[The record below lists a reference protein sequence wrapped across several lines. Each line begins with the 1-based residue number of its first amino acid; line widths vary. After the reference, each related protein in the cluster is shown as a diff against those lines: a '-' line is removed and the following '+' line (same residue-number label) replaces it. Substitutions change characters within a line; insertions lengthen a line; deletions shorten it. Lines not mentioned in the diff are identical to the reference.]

1 MRMRGF
7 VASVALVA
15 LVATAGAQSPSS
27 SADTQLTR
35 PDNYY
40 AAGNRIDISTPMPAD
55 VVVAGRRIEM
65 AETISGDILAAG
77 WRVSLTGS
85 AEDDV
90 RIAGS
95 EVEVNAPVRGDLTA
109 AGGEVIIGP
118 KTRVSGRSWLTGG
131 RIRIEGR
138 LDRDLHVAGADVQLA
153 GEIHQPVEVIAEK
166 LEVLPS
172 ARLHGGLTYK
182 GPVDARIADGAVING
197 PVTFERIPA
206 REARE
211 ARAFPAISS
220 LLFAIHLFL
229 AGLLVIAFL
238 PRAEASIVQ
247 TLRRQ
252 PGKSLLAGFVLL
264 VTVPSASILLI
275 VSVLGLP
282 IGLTMAALYAVGL
295 FAGVLTTAFFVG
307 EAEAQFM
314 KWPAATR
321 GQHVLLLLAGVLTL
335 ALLRLLLGGVVVFVS
350 VIFGFG
356 ALGLWL
362 YQTYAPTTAA
372 PASA

>member
-1 MRMRGF
+1 
-7 VASVALVA
+7 
-15 LVATAGAQSPSS
+15 
-27 SADTQLTR
+27 
-35 PDNYY
+35 
-40 AAGNRIDISTPMPAD
+40 MPAD

-77 WRVSLTGS
+77 WRVSLTGL

-182 GPVDARIADGAVING
+182 GPVDARIADGAAING